1 MKELVRCENRLK
13 NIMLMD
19 KQEVPQR
26 IVRVVKA
33 ELLYVLRN
41 YFDVSSE
48 NMSVDISLNAT
59 GQYVLSMIMESDS
72 IKVVNTLN

>member
-1 MKELVRCENRLK
+1 MKELVKCENRLK

-33 ELLYVLRN
+33 ELLYVLKN

>member
-1 MKELVRCENRLK
+1 MKELVKCESRLK

-33 ELLYVLRN
+33 ELLYVLKN

>member
-1 MKELVRCENRLK
+1 MKELVKCENRLK

-33 ELLYVLRN
+33 ELLYVLKN

-59 GQYVLSMIMESDS
+59 GQYVLSMVMESDS

>member
-1 MKELVRCENRLK
+1 MKELVKCENRLR
-13 NIMLMD
+13 NVMLMD
-19 KQEVPQR
+19 KQEVPLR

-33 ELLYVLRN
+33 ELLYVLKN
-41 YFDVSSE
+41 YFDVASE

-59 GQYVLSMIMESDS
+59 GQYVLSMVMESDS

>member
-1 MKELVRCENRLK
+1 MKELVKCESRLK

-33 ELLYVLRN
+33 ELLYVLKN

-59 GQYVLSMIMESDS
+59 GQYVLSMVMESDS

>member
-1 MKELVRCENRLK
+1 MKELVKCESRLK

-26 IVRVVKA
+26 IVRVVKV